1 MRQVQCTHCNIS
13 QNYVSKRTGQIAS
26 QRIFIS
32 KISGDPPRNLVA
44 VGHWGLLPQK
54 IILER
59 TLKWSETTNNLLV
72 KQTMADKL
80 RDWGWSLGK
89 ILGRGWKPAQ
99 VSRSLIQTILT
110 EEGDSSPEEFCDL
123 LTGINASSVSAS
135 FALRCGLRTRSG
147 LLHEQQMVSLKPSGP
162 KSNQYK
168 FSPNKYQY
176 IIKRKVHENQ

>member
-1 MRQVQCTHCNIS
+1 
-13 QNYVSKRTGQIAS
+13 
-26 QRIFIS
+26 
-32 KISGDPPRNLVA
+32 
-44 VGHWGLLPQK
+44 
-54 IILER
+54 
-59 TLKWSETTNNLLV
+59 
-72 KQTMADKL
+72 MADKI

-99 VSRSLIQTILT
+99 VSRFLIQTILT

-162 KSNQYK
+162 KSDQYK
-168 FSPNKYQY
+168 FSPYKY
-176 IIKRKVHENQ
+176 